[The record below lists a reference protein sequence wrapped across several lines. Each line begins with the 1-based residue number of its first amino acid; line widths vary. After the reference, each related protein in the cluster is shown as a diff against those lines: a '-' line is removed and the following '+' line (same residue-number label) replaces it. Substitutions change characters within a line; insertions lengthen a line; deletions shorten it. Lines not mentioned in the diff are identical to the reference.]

1 LFIFHLHLFNSY
13 EEYRYSMINHLI
25 TYSVV
30 HWDQAIRE
38 LAAESLGM
46 ICKMDIPY
54 TESNVIPKL
63 VNKK

>member
-1 LFIFHLHLFNSY
+1 
-13 EEYRYSMINHLI
+13 MINHLI